1 MNTFGFVRK
10 PKMITEVTKDD
21 FDAMLA
27 GFAREGLCLAPDVV
41 IAPPEVLVMLRSLAD
56 DVGQRFAPA
65 AWWIVN
71 EGEVVGLCSV
81 IRVPHER
88 DVHIG
93 YGIAPT
99 RQGRGFAT
107 KAVSQI
113 LSWARSDPRV
123 AQISAETGVENIA
136 SQRVLERNGFLRVGQ
151 RVDAEDGLVIC
162 WRAMTE

>member
-1 MNTFGFVRK
+1 
-10 PKMITEVTKDD
+10 MITEVTKND

-27 GFAREGLCLAPDVV
+27 GVAREGLHVAPDVV
-41 IAPPEVLVMLRSLAD
+41 IAPPDVLAMLRSLAD
-56 DVGQRFAPA
+56 DVRERFTPA

-81 IRVPHER
+81 IRVPREG

-107 KAVSQI
+107 EAVSRI
-113 LSWARSDPRV
+113 LAWARSDPRV

-151 RVDAEDGLVIC
+151 RLDAEDGLVFC